1 MCCLLSLMPFLKAA
15 AVHIIISNA
24 MDGKFV
30 FKGHEL
36 FQFVKFAARSLQ
48 IFWGIYDNAP
58 FKAMQIGNGQ
68 INVDIDL
75 IVKCEGRLLKKKF

>member
-1 MCCLLSLMPFLKAA
+1 MPFLKAA

-36 FQFVKFAARSLQ
+36 FQFVKFAARSLP
-48 IFWGIYDNAP
+48 IFWGIYD
-58 FKAMQIGNGQ
+58 KALYKVMQMENIQ
-68 INVDIDL
+68 INVGIDL
-75 IVKCEGRLLKKKF
+75 IV

>member
-1 MCCLLSLMPFLKAA
+1 MPFLKAA

-36 FQFVKFAARSLQ
+36 FQFVKFAARSLP

-58 FKAMQIGNGQ
+58 LKAMQIGNGQ

-75 IVKCEGRLLKKKF
+75 RLLKKKV